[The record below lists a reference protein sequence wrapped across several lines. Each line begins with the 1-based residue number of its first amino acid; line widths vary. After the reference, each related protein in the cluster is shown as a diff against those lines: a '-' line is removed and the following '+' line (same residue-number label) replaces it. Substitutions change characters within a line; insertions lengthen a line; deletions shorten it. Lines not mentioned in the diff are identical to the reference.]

1 LLDKSKGYGSIT
13 CRNVESLLLL
23 VRAAIHGVSV
33 RHWRSKQYQILAGIK
48 EGAMSMWIY
57 DDAGEMEEFQIY
69 QREVRR
75 LEGEYLE
82 IRVLLRDAEE
92 AFRADP
98 DSEYLAAKIKYLRK
112 RLNDLESQGPRLAAD
127 HPLEIAL
134 WAPPH
139 G

>member
-1 LLDKSKGYGSIT
+1 MG
-13 CRNVESLLLL
+13 
-23 VRAAIHGVSV
+23 
-33 RHWRSKQYQILAGIK
+33 
-48 EGAMSMWIY
+48 MWLY
-57 DDAGEMEEFQIY
+57 DDAREMEDFQLY
-69 QREVRR
+69 QQEVRR

-92 AFRADP
+92 DFKADP
-98 DSEYLAAKIKYLRK
+98 DSEYLKAKVKYLQK
-112 RLNDLESQGPRLAAD
+112 RLRDLENQGPRLAAD

>member
-1 LLDKSKGYGSIT
+1 
-13 CRNVESLLLL
+13 
-23 VRAAIHGVSV
+23 
-33 RHWRSKQYQILAGIK
+33 
-48 EGAMSMWIY
+48 MWLY
-57 DDAGEMEEFQIY
+57 DDAGEMEEYQSY

-75 LEGEYLE
+75 IEKEYLE

-92 AFRADP
+92 DCRAEP
-98 DSEYLAAKIKYLRK
+98 DSEYLEAKVKYLRK
-112 RLNDLESQGPRLAAD
+112 RLKDLESQGPRLAAD

>member
-1 LLDKSKGYGSIT
+1 M
-13 CRNVESLLLL
+13 L
-23 VRAAIHGVSV
+23 VS
-33 RHWRSKQYQILAGIK
+33 GI
-48 EGAMSMWIY
+48 EECAMTMWLY
-57 DDAGEMEEFQIY
+57 DDASEMEEFQSY

-75 LEGEYLE
+75 LEKEYLE
-82 IRVLLRDAEE
+82 IRILLRDAEE

-98 DSEYLAAKIKYLRK
+98 DSEYLEAKVKYFQK
-112 RLNDLESQGPRLAAD
+112 RLKDLESLGPRLAAD